1 GPHPL
6 TLLVFTPWTPS
17 LLVLTPSPPHP
28 LSLGG
33 VRASP
38 PDPLSLR
45 ERGDSGLGSGWV
57 RDGVQALGGRRS
69 ARRVG
74 GNSRRAHGS
83 LANLVR
89 GCRWS
94 PRGRGSVASAPYNAA
109 KAPLRPEPCW
119 LDSGAAGLR
128 TQCGGCQRPTE
139 AGEMARRKTAP
150 RSKAANG
157 ATVGYEAELLKMAD
171 ALRGSMDAA
180 EYKHVVLCLI
190 FLKYISDA
198 FEEQHKKREA
208 QRGQG
213 ADPE

>member
-1 GPHPL
+1 MKGPCRPILSVGLDPLTPLSLGGGRSSRPDSLSLSLGPHLLDSLSLGPHPL

-94 PRGRGSVASAPYNAA
+94 PRRRGSVASAPYNAA
-109 KAPLRPEPCW
+109 KAPFRPVP
-119 LDSGAAGLR
+119 
-128 TQCGGCQRPTE
+128 
-139 AGEMARRKTAP
+139 
-150 RSKAANG
+150 
-157 ATVGYEAELLKMAD
+157 
-171 ALRGSMDAA
+171 
-180 EYKHVVLCLI
+180 
-190 FLKYISDA
+190 
-198 FEEQHKKREA
+198 
-208 QRGQG
+208 
-213 ADPE
+213 

>member
-1 GPHPL
+1 MKGPCRPILSVGLDPLTPLSLGGGRSSRPDSLSLSLGPHLLDSLSLGPHPLTLLVFTPWTPSLLVLTPSPPHPLSLLGVSWSPPPLPLPPSPFVVRGPHPL

-94 PRGRGSVASAPYNAA
+94 PRRRGSVASAPYNAA
-109 KAPLRPEPCW
+109 KAPFRPVP
-119 LDSGAAGLR
+119 
-128 TQCGGCQRPTE
+128 
-139 AGEMARRKTAP
+139 
-150 RSKAANG
+150 
-157 ATVGYEAELLKMAD
+157 
-171 ALRGSMDAA
+171 
-180 EYKHVVLCLI
+180 
-190 FLKYISDA
+190 
-198 FEEQHKKREA
+198 
-208 QRGQG
+208 
-213 ADPE
+213 

>member
-1 GPHPL
+1 MKGPCRPILSVGLDPLTPLSLGGGRSSRPDSLSLSLGPHLLDSLSLGPHPLTLLVFTPWTPSLLVLTPSPPPPPSLSGVRASPPAPPPLPPL

-94 PRGRGSVASAPYNAA
+94 PRRRGSVASAPYNAA
-109 KAPLRPEPCW
+109 KAPFRPVP
-119 LDSGAAGLR
+119 
-128 TQCGGCQRPTE
+128 
-139 AGEMARRKTAP
+139 
-150 RSKAANG
+150 
-157 ATVGYEAELLKMAD
+157 
-171 ALRGSMDAA
+171 
-180 EYKHVVLCLI
+180 
-190 FLKYISDA
+190 
-198 FEEQHKKREA
+198 
-208 QRGQG
+208 
-213 ADPE
+213 